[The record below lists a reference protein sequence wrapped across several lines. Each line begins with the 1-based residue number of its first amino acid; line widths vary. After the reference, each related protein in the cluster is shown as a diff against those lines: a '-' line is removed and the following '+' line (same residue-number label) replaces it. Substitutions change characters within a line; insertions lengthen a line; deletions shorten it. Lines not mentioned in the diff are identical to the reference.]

1 MPNKSV
7 HKTLTLLSGYCIEKD
22 ISVQHCDNLSHG
34 SLAAKWN
41 IHLTLVF
48 ILIQFEFVSC
58 LHDYTRHCITTFFL
72 EVNYWIQCTL
82 HVSRSDWLIR
92 TIHSPMGVTL
102 TLVCLFTLYLG
113 SFFECLEN
121 RDLENGDNRQQTW
134 KTQTSKTKQ
143 RSWKG
148 SKHCLCTNWE
158 VSFFTKSIGES
169 ILKRAQNYHRNGFK
183 FIDKLTDADFADSF
197 DCTSSARLQQIK
209 YKRRW
214 NFIK

>member
-1 MPNKSV
+1 MA
-7 HKTLTLLSGYCIEKD
+7 HWLQSGICT
-22 ISVQHCDNLSHG
+22 SLWFLFSSNSNLSP
-34 SLAAKWN
+34 
-41 IHLTLVF
+41 VF
-48 ILIQFEFVSC
+48 MT
-58 LHDYTRHCITTFFL
+58 TRGIALQHFFRSQL
-72 EVNYWIQCTL
+72 LNPV

-92 TIHSPMGVTL
+92 TIHSPMGFTL

-134 KTQTSKTKQ
+134 KTQTSKTKH

-169 ILKRAQNYHRNGFK
+169 ILKRAQNYHRDGFK
-183 FIDKLTDADFADSF
+183 FIDKLSLPETSNLTDADRSQTPLIVLAALVCS
-197 DCTSSARLQQIK
+197 TSSTKEDGISSSEIFVPIK
-209 YKRRW
+209 
-214 NFIK
+214 IKQRK